1 MHGTQLDIL
10 SQQILCTCMHNSYA
24 YKVHIYIYIY
34 YNYMNYVI
42 YSVLQRQCIDE
53 EQLDVSDAGIIQ
65 QRETLNN
72 MTV

>member
-1 MHGTQLDIL
+1 
-10 SQQILCTCMHNSYA
+10 
-24 YKVHIYIYIY
+24 
-34 YNYMNYVI
+34 MNYVI